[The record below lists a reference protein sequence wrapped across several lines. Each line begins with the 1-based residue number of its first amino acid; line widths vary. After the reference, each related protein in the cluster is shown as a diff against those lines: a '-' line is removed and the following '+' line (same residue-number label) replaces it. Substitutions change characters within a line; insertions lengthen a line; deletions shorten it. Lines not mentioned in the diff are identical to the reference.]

1 MAEQFTTLAS
11 LTVDGKGSYGIG
23 ASAVPFSKDLYTYL
37 RITDIKDDGTLN
49 LQDLKSVDDE
59 KASEYL
65 LKPNDIVFART
76 GASTGRN
83 YFYDGMDG
91 EFVYAGFLIKFSI
104 DEKKVN
110 PKYIKYFCQSKQYKD
125 WINSFNTGSTRGN
138 INAQTLGKMPIP
150 LIERTA
156 QDALV
161 SILSSIDEKIKKNNE
176 INNNLE
182 QQAQTLFKS
191 WFVDFEPFDESFID
205 SPTGTKIP
213 HSLQMVQIGSLPHIL
228 ETGKRPKG
236 GAVATGVPSIGAENV
251 KRLGEVN
258 FASAKYIP
266 VEFAQKMD
274 KGKVHGYELMLY
286 KDGGKPGTFIP
297 HFSMFGEGFP
307 YDDFFINEHVFK
319 LDFGDKGFNE
329 FCYFYLQTDYP
340 YNWLANNGGKA
351 AVPGIN
357 QQDVNSIWIY
367 HPDNPLVKEYCK
379 WVQPIFTT
387 ILRNCSQNVKL
398 SQLRDALLP
407 KLMSGELDVSY
418 IEI

>member
-182 QQAQTLFKS
+182 QQAQAIFKS
-191 WFVDFEPFDESFID
+191 WFVDFAPFSDDRTMPSDWRVGTIGEIIVLHD
-205 SPTGTKIP
+205 SKRIPLSGAERAKREKVYPYYGATSIMDYVDDYLFDGIYLLLGEDGTVVDNKGFPVLQYVDGKFWVNNHAHIITGQLGFSVEELYLLF
-213 HSLQMVQIGSLPHIL
+213 SLTNIKSIV
-228 ETGKRPKG
+228 T
-236 GAVATGVPSIGAENV
+236 GAVQPKVSQSNLKSVPTIIPPQSVLSDFDHIIQPLFSEIRNLRTENANLAT
-251 KRLGEVN
+251 
-258 FASAKYIP
+258 
-266 VEFAQKMD
+266 
-274 KGKVHGYELMLY
+274 
-286 KDGGKPGTFIP
+286 
-297 HFSMFGEGFP
+297 
-307 YDDFFINEHVFK
+307 
-319 LDFGDKGFNE
+319 
-329 FCYFYLQTDYP
+329 
-340 YNWLANNGGKA
+340 
-351 AVPGIN
+351 
-357 QQDVNSIWIY
+357 
-367 HPDNPLVKEYCK
+367 
-379 WVQPIFTT
+379 
-387 ILRNCSQNVKL
+387 
-398 SQLRDALLP
+398 LRDSLLP
-407 KLMSGELDVSY
+407 KLMSGELDVS
-418 IEI
+418 EIDL

>member
-1 MAEQFTTLAS
+1 MAEQLTTLAS

-176 INNNLE
+176 VNDNLE
-182 QQAQTLFKS
+182 QQAQAIFDNMFPNISNGENTIGDIITPKRGKGLLSKNAVFGNVPVVAGGLEPS
-191 WFVDFEPFDESFID
+191 TYHNTANTVAPVLAISASGANAGFVSLWNTPIWSSDSSFID
-205 SPTGTKIP
+205 SSMTDYVYFWYILLKKRQREIYDSQTG
-213 HSLQMVQIGSLPHIL
+213 SAQPHIYPQHISAMPISDL
-228 ETGKRPKG
+228 NFDDIRNYT
-236 GAVATGVPSIGAENV
+236 SIV
-251 KRLGEVN
+251 
-258 FASAKYIP
+258 
-266 VEFAQKMD
+266 
-274 KGKVHGYELMLY
+274 
-286 KDGGKPGTFIP
+286 T
-297 HFSMFGEGFP
+297 
-307 YDDFFINEHVFK
+307 
-319 LDFGDKGFNE
+319 
-329 FCYFYLQTDYP
+329 
-340 YNWLANNGGKA
+340 
-351 AVPGIN
+351 
-357 QQDVNSIWIY
+357 
-367 HPDNPLVKEYCK
+367 
-379 WVQPIFTT
+379 PIFEMIGHNKDENARLATT
-387 ILRNCSQNVKL
+387 
-398 SQLRDALLP
+398 RDTLLP
-407 KLMSGELDVSY
+407 KLMSGELDVSK
-418 IEI
+418 IDI

>member
-59 KASEYL
+59 KASEYI

-83 YFYDGMDG
+83 YFYDGTDG
-91 EFVYAGFLIKFSI
+91 EFVYAGFLIKYSI

-182 QQAQTLFKS
+182 QQAQAIFKE
-191 WFVDFEPFDESFID
+191 WFID
-205 SPTGTKIP
+205 NPENENWSNGTFSELIQSTLSGDWGKEAPTGNNTEKVYCVRGADIPEVKAGNKGKMPTRYILPKNYASKRLTAGDIVVEISGGSPTQSTGRCTAISE
-213 HSLQMVQIGSLPHIL
+213 SLLNRYDSGMVC
-228 ETGKRPKG
+228 T
-236 GAVATGVPSIGAENV
+236 
-251 KRLGEVN
+251 N
-258 FASAKYIP
+258 FCRAIKPISGYSMFIYYYW
-266 VEFAQKMD
+266 QYLYD
-274 KGKVHGYELMLY
+274 KGVFFSYENGTTGIKNLDITGFLGTEPIVIPPKEKVVAFDDYCQTVF
-286 KDGGKPGTFIP
+286 DQIFANGKE
-297 HFSMFGEGFP
+297 SE
-307 YDDFFINEHVFK
+307 
-319 LDFGDKGFNE
+319 
-329 FCYFYLQTDYP
+329 Q
-340 YNWLANNGGKA
+340 
-351 AVPGIN
+351 
-357 QQDVNSIWIY
+357 
-367 HPDNPLVKEYCK
+367 
-379 WVQPIFTT
+379 
-387 ILRNCSQNVKL
+387 L
-398 SQLRDALLP
+398 SQLRDTLLP
-407 KLMSGELDVSY
+407 KLMSGELDVSD
-418 IEI
+418 IDL